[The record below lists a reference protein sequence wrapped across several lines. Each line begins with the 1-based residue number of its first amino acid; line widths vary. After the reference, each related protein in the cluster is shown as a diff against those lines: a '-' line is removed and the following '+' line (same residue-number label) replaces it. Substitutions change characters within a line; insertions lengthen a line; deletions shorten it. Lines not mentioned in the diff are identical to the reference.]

1 MKTTTAQFFVLALFA
16 SSAAAFADTPISE
29 SRDVQATA
37 RVDISNVRG
46 AVTVSAWD
54 QPKVEITG
62 TLGEGS
68 KGLEITGDNSR
79 LSIKVKGPEDSGWFN
94 WGSSSR
100 MEDTILNIRVPIN
113 AELSIDSV
121 SAEIT
126 VTGTAGQLLKTDSV
140 SGKIRVDSTAKEIE
154 IGSVSGSVD
163 LSGRGDRVQ
172 VETVSGDIETRS
184 DHGRL
189 KLETVSGNITAA
201 TGDYLEFTGSSVSGD
216 ISVRGKPVGD
226 ARISADTMS
235 GDVRLDM
242 PGDLSARIDA
252 ETFSGRIR
260 SDFGAVKE
268 PEHGPGRSLET
279 TIGDGNARMTI
290 ETFSGDI
297 TIRRE

>member
-1 MKTTTAQFFVLALFA
+1 MKIATTQFLFLFVLVGSGPALA
-16 SSAAAFADTPISE
+16 GTPINQIHDIE
-29 SRDVQATA
+29 ATA
-37 RVDISNVRG
+37 RIDISNVRG

-54 QPKVEITG
+54 QTKVEVTG

-68 KGLEITGDNSR
+68 KGLEIGGSTSR
-79 LSIKVKGPEDSGWFN
+79 LSIKVKGPEESGWFN

-100 MEDTILNIRVPIN
+100 MEDTILNIRVPTN
-113 AELSIDSV
+113 VELHIDTV

-126 VTGTAGQLLKTDSV
+126 VTGTAGQLLEADSV
-140 SGKIRVDSTAKEIE
+140 SGKVRVDSTARELEI
-154 IGSVSGSVD
+154 STVSGSVD

-172 VETVSGDIETRS
+172 VETVSGDIEMRANHS
-184 DHGRL
+184 RL
-189 KLETVSGNITAA
+189 KFETVSGNITAA
-201 TGDYLEFTGSSVSGD
+201 TAEYGEFTGSSVSGD
-216 ISVRGKPVGD
+216 ISVRGNPTGD

-235 GDVRLDM
+235 GDVRFDM
-242 PGDLSARIDA
+242 PGNLSARIDA

-260 SDFGAVKE
+260 SDFGSVKE

-279 TIGDGNARMTI
+279 TIGDGSARMTI

>member
-1 MKTTTAQFFVLALFA
+1 MKIAATHMSFLLLLASSGSVLAG
-16 SSAAAFADTPISE
+16 TPVNE
-29 SRDVQATA
+29 SREIDATA

-54 QPKVEITG
+54 QAKVEVTG

-68 KGLEITGDNSR
+68 KGLEITGGGSR
-79 LSIKVKGPEDSGWFN
+79 LSIEVKGPEDSGWFN
-94 WGSSSR
+94 WGSRSR
-100 MEDTILNIRVPIN
+100 MEDTILSIRVPTN
-113 AELSIDSV
+113 AELHIDTV

-126 VTGTAGQLLKTDSV
+126 VTGTAGQLLEAESV
-140 SGKIRVDSTAKEIE
+140 SGKVRVDSTARELEI
-154 IGSVSGSVD
+154 STVSGSVD

-172 VETVSGDIETRS
+172 VETVSGDIEMRANHS
-184 DHGRL
+184 RL
-189 KLETVSGNITAA
+189 KFETVSGNITAA
-201 TGDYLEFTGSSVSGD
+201 TGDYSEFSGSSVSGD
-216 ISVRGKPVGD
+216 ISVRGNPIGD

-235 GDVRLDM
+235 GDVRFDM

-260 SDFGAVKE
+260 SDFGTVKE

>member
-1 MKTTTAQFFVLALFA
+1 MKTATIQFFAFVLFA
-16 SSAAAFADTPISE
+16 SSGLAFAGTPINE
-29 SRDVQATA
+29 SREVEATA

-46 AVTVSAWD
+46 AVTISAWD
-54 QPKVEITG
+54 QPRVEVTG

-68 KGLEITGDNSR
+68 KGLEITGGNSR
-79 LSIKVKGPEDSGWFN
+79 LSIKVKGPEDGGWFN
-94 WGSSSR
+94 WGAQSR
-100 MEDTILNIRVPIN
+100 MEDTILNVRVPIN
-113 AELSIDSV
+113 ADLSIDSV

-126 VTGTAGQLLKTDSV
+126 VTGTAGQLLEADSV
-140 SGKIRVDSTAKEIE
+140 SGKIRVDSRAKEVE
-154 IGSVSGSVD
+154 LASVSGSVD
-163 LSGRGDRVQ
+163 LSGQGDRVQ

-189 KLETVSGNITAA
+189 KFETVSGNITAA
-201 TGDYLEFTGSSVSGD
+201 TGEYLEFTGSSVSGD
-216 ISVRGKPVGD
+216 ISIRGKPVGD

-279 TIGDGNARMTI
+279 TVGDGNARMTV